1 MSGIPFRVNG
11 KGEVLV
17 SWMNRNK
24 AYWAKSDE
32 GGKRFGAPVGTPD
45 GGRQPEALPVCVAN
59 GKGEVLLVW
68 LKGNEVVWAV
78 YRADGEF
85 TGQRGVAGEQARD
98 NKPTA
103 FATADGTFYIVF

>member
-1 MSGIPFRVNG
+1 MSGIPFRVDG

-17 SWMNRNK
+17 SWMSRSK
-24 AYWAKSDE
+24 VYWTKSEE
-32 GGKRFGAPVGTPD
+32 GGTRFAAPVGTPD
-45 GGRQPEALPVCVAN
+45 GGRRPEALPVCVAN

-68 LKGNEVVWAV
+68 LRGKDVAWAL

-85 TGQRGVAGEQARD
+85 TGQRGIAGKQSTD

-103 FATADGTFYIVF
+103 FVAPDGTFYIVF